1 MPDKYPFY
9 LKVTIIL
16 LGLTLFVFALIN
28 MRPLLIPVSFALLL
42 SLLLNPLVNR
52 FEKWRVPKV
61 LAISIALLIALA
73 GIAGAGYFLSTEIS
87 GFGTELPT
95 LKKKFFELTAQFQHE
110 INTRFGIDSKKQN
123 QYISEAEQGMKPW
136 IGSTLGT
143 VASSLSILFLLPV
156 YTFLL
161 LYYKKILLNFVY
173 EILENKNLK
182 EVDIVLNQTKNAVQN
197 YTLGLLLEA
206 IIVAALNT
214 TALFILGV
222 KYSLLLGV
230 LGALL
235 NVIPFIGGILAVLL
249 PITIATITKDGFHTQ
264 IWIIVAYLVIQFTD
278 NHFLVPYIVSSR
290 VKINALVSIFIVLAG
305 AAVWGVPGMFLSIPF
320 TGVLKI
326 IFDRVEELKPWGRV
340 IGSEVAVKQR
350 KTLTIRKNKKKQ
362 LVR

>member
-1 MPDKYPFY
+1 MPAKYPFY
-9 LKVTIIL
+9 LRGTIIL
-16 LGLTLFVFALIN
+16 FGLVLFVYAMVN

-52 FEKWRVPKV
+52 LEKWRIPKI
-61 LAISIALLIALA
+61 LAISIALLIAVA
-73 GIAGAGYFLSTEIS
+73 GIGGVGYFLSSEIS
-87 GFGTELPT
+87 GFSTELPV
-95 LKKKFFELTAQFQHE
+95 LRKKFFELSAQFQHE
-110 INTRFGIDSKKQN
+110 IDTRFGINTKKQN
-123 QYISEAEQGMKPW
+123 QYIGEAEQGMKPW
-136 IGSTLGT
+136 IGSTLDT
-143 VASSLSILFLLPV
+143 VASSLSVLFLLPV
-156 YTFLL
+156 YTFLFL
-161 LYYKKILLNFVY
+161 FYKKILLNFVY
-173 EILENKNLK
+173 EIFENKSLK
-182 EVDIVLNQTKNAVQN
+182 EVDIVLTQTKNAVQN
-197 YTLGLLLEA
+197 YTMGLLLEA

-249 PITIATITKDGFHTQ
+249 PIIIATITKDGFHTQ
-264 IWIIVAYLVIQFTD
+264 VWIIVAYLVIQFTD

-290 VKINALVSIFIVLAG
+290 VKINALVSIFVVLAG

-340 IGSEVAVKQR
+340 IGSEVHVQKR
-350 KTLTIRKNKKKQ
+350 KILTIRKPKKI
-362 LVR
+362 

>member
-1 MPDKYPFY
+1 MPVKYPFY
-9 LKVTIIL
+9 LKGTIIL
-16 LGLTLFVFALIN
+16 FGLVLFVYAMFN

-52 FEKWRVPKV
+52 LEKWRIPKI
-61 LAISIALLIALA
+61 LAISIALLIAVA
-73 GIAGAGYFLSTEIS
+73 GIGGVAYFLSSEIS

-95 LKKKFFELTAQFQHE
+95 LKKKFFELSAQFQHE
-110 INTRFGIDSKKQN
+110 VDTRFGINTKKQN

-156 YTFLL
+156 YTFLFL
-161 LYYKKILLNFVY
+161 FYKKILLNFVY
-173 EILENKNLK
+173 EIFENKSLK
-182 EVDIVLNQTKNAVQN
+182 EVDIVLTQTKNAVQN

-249 PITIATITKDGFHTQ
+249 PITIATVTKDGFHTQ
-264 IWIIVAYLVIQFTD
+264 VWIIVAYLVIQFTD

-290 VKINALVSIFIVLAG
+290 VKINALVSIFVVLAG

-340 IGSEVAVKQR
+340 IGSEVAVKQKKILTKR
-350 KTLTIRKNKKKQ
+350 KITK
-362 LVR
+362 V